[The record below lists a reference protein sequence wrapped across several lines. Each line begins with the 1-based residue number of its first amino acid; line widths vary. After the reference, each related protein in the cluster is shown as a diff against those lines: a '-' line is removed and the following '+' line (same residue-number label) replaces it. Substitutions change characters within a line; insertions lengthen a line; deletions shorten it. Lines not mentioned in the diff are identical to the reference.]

1 MNQATTQKL
10 KTLRTRASI
19 QYNCTCTTTPLT
31 NVKSYLLHLE
41 QDVIVTGVFCRFQL
55 RVERESREDRD
66 KKEAEHFAGQIN

>member
-1 MNQATTQKL
+1 M
-10 KTLRTRASI
+10 
-19 QYNCTCTTTPLT
+19 
-31 NVKSYLLHLE
+31 KSYLLHLE